1 MLFIITTI
9 LVKLRG
15 ITYLV
20 NVQLYVDL
28 QLYILCIQ
36 VLECPIKRERES
48 IRKSEFEKRLI
59 TRVIKSGCYIPGYS
73 VDKESSR
80 FTPQPVTK
88 DLNPTQGFHQK
99 LPSHAK

>member
-1 MLFIITTI
+1 MHSSL
-9 LVKLRG
+9 G
-15 ITYLV
+15 MP
-20 NVQLYVDL
+20 NQ
-28 QLYILCIQ
+28 
-36 VLECPIKRERES
+36 ERERES

-80 FTPQPVTK
+80 FTPQPVKK

-99 LPSHAK
+99 LPSHSK